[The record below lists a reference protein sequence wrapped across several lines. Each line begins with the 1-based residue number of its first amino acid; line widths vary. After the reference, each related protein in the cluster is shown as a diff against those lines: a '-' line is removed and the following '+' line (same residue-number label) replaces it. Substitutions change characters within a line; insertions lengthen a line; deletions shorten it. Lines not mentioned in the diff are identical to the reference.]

1 MACHETELVA
11 QPLGCRVETH
21 LDPCLSVGRR
31 LDKSNRR
38 GCLPRLESH
47 ELTLAILLYCQRLA
61 GEFVESVEAA
71 GTSAW
76 ATSACDTLIS

>member
-1 MACHETELVA
+1 
-11 QPLGCRVETH
+11 
-21 LDPCLSVGRR
+21 
-31 LDKSNRR
+31 
-38 GCLPRLESH
+38 LPRLESH
-47 ELTLAILLYCQRLA
+47 ELTLVILLYCQRLA